1 MITLYQAEWCPFS
14 SAVRELL
21 TELGVDFVARQV
33 EPWPEDR
40 AALRSVSGKDQ
51 IPTLVTDDG
60 TVYIG
65 TRRVFE
71 FLETLAPGAH
81 AAEHRRR
88 YEEHR
93 PAREDDAPAKLLAH
107 FHAEEPGDDVAASPD
122 DARVVHRPDARRY
135 DLQLGDRVI
144 GHASYDRRGDTLVV
158 FHTEVD
164 RACEGRG
171 FGGKLVRELLE
182 DAAREGLHVVPLCS
196 FVRAYIRRH
205 PEHESLLLR

>member
-1 MITLYQAEWCPFS
+1 MITLYQAEWCPYS

-21 TELGVDFVARQV
+21 TELGIDFVARQV

-40 AALRSVSGKDQ
+40 AALRGATGKDQ

-60 TVYIG
+60 TTYIG
-65 TRRVFE
+65 TRRIFE
-71 FLETLAPGAH
+71 FLATLAPGEH
-81 AAEHRRR
+81 AAEHRQR

-107 FHAEEPGDDVAASPD
+107 FHVEEAGESVDASPD
-122 DARVVHRPDARRY
+122 AAEVVHRPDAGRY
-135 DLQLGDRVI
+135 DLRLGERVI
-144 GHASYDRRGDTLVV
+144 GHATYERRGDTLVV

-171 FGGKLVRELLE
+171 FGSRLVRGVLE
-182 DAAREGLHVVPLCS
+182 DATREGLHVVPLCS
-196 FVRAYIRRH
+196 FVAAYIRRH
-205 PEHESLLLR
+205 PEHRSLLLR